1 LPSKCLNVLAF
12 ALQQSKY
19 SKGRMQDKVGKA
31 SAFGVVVRRLLV
43 LALVCACLAYPASRF
58 GVFEWPRAYDPL
70 ALPDLREKPGFM
82 AGWQMKAVDLVPEK
96 CAITLNRAGMTA
108 VLKPAKNAG
117 SACAVEGAISV
128 VRFSAARIKAEDMRC
143 AMAARLYA
151 WEYQVL
157 QPAARRLLGE
167 EIAEITHFGSFSCRT
182 IAGRRTMSEHATAN
196 AFDISGFRTKSGKLI
211 SVKRD
216 WRGTGAQASFLHA
229 ARDGLCEWFN
239 ATLSPDYNTDH
250 ADHFHVDMG
259 WWQTCR

>member
-1 LPSKCLNVLAF
+1 MPDQLKRPSAAGLIA
-12 ALQQSKY
+12 
-19 SKGRMQDKVGKA
+19 
-31 SAFGVVVRRLLV
+31 RRLLLLAV
-43 LALVCACLAYPASRF
+43 LMVLLAYPASRF

-70 ALPDLREKPGFM
+70 ALPDLREKPGFLT
-82 AGWQMKAVDLVPEK
+82 GWQMKAVDMVPEK
-96 CAITLNRAGMTA
+96 CALALNRAGMTA
-108 VLKPAKNAG
+108 VLKPVKNAG
-117 SACAVEGAISV
+117 TSCAVQGAISV
-128 VRFSAARIKAEDMRC
+128 ARFGAAKIRTEDMRC
-143 AMAARLYA
+143 AIAARLFS
-151 WEYQVL
+151 WERLVL

-216 WRGTGAQASFLHA
+216 WGKASPEGRLLHA

-239 ATLSPDYNTDH
+239 ATLSPDYNADH